1 MVKYDQIIKGLNIR
15 PKIGFFGYSSVTLIK
30 DGSENILFDTG
41 GYGVRERLF
50 NLKKEID
57 IHKVFISHLH
67 FDHCANMCLFTDIP
81 VYIHQDELSSLSNN
95 DGIYTDIYDFIQLS
109 ISKLNVVAF
118 TDEDSLSENTKI
130 RLTPGHTIG
139 HSSLEVLDQERKTI
153 IAGDAIETYQ
163 EYLDPEYPVEC
174 FDGEKYRK
182 SYSFIKE
189 NYSII
194 IPGHGSLID
203 VNSPVENTFELK
215 TF

>member
-1 MVKYDQIIKGLNIR
+1 MTEYKQLIKGLNLR

-41 GYGVRERLF
+41 GYGVREYLF

-67 FDHCANMCLFTDIP
+67 FDHCANLGLFADIP
-81 VYIHQDELSSLSNN
+81 VYIHQDELSSLSN
-95 DGIYTDIYDFIQLS
+95 DGSIYTDIYDFIQSS
-109 ISKLNVVAF
+109 ISNLNVIAF

-130 RLTPGHTIG
+130 RLTPGHTVG
-139 HSSLEVLDQERKTI
+139 HSSLEVLDQEHKTI

-174 FDGEKYRK
+174 FDNEKYRK

-189 NYSII
+189 NYPII

-203 VNSPVENTFELK
+203 VNRPIENTFELK
-215 TF
+215 FF